1 ALRAELL
8 SAAPP
13 LLSQLEPRRL
23 LGQRAQSRSGLAH
36 GNEGRLSQL
45 ILACSR
51 LLRAR
56 EAILASGESPGHQRA
71 GVREQRIGLLVQRSR
86 RESEPR
92 ELLTYPGSFLRH
104 ARPP

>member
-1 ALRAELL
+1 
-8 SAAPP
+8 SK
-13 LLSQLEPRRL
+13 
-23 LGQRAQSRSGLAH
+23 
-36 GNEGRLSQL
+36 L

-56 EAILASGESPGHQRA
+56 EAILASGESAGHQRA

-92 ELLTYPGSFLRH
+92 ELLTYPGTFLRH
-104 ARPP
+104 ARPPWQDGWRVRNVGPIIPRSRWNRGASSRYANYSR